1 MVDKLQV
8 ENPLNKPMHYGNE
21 RPLVNE
27 VVPVVNYLP
36 SVNLYSGLECN
47 ERYNQMQQDL
57 YVSQKVAAPKK
68 KGLPKILK
76 ILAAA
81 FGGYIL
87 YAVAKPSVAKV
98 FNKIFRRG

>member
-21 RPLVNE
+21 PVVNE

-36 SVNLYSGLECN
+36 SVNLYSGMECN
-47 ERYNQMQQDL
+47 YRYNQMQKDL

-76 ILAAA
+76 ILAAT
-81 FGGYIL
+81 FGAYIM
-87 YAVAKPSVAKV
+87 YAVAKPSVVNV
-98 FNKIFRRG
+98 FNRIFRRG